1 MRENGTLLPLATGFG
16 KLPGECPHNALE
28 SVFDCLDSRSRL
40 FQAYPAQVSFTLQA
54 STFLRSTS
62 QDAPKAFTQRK
73 ADFRKS
79 INPPNQESWS
89 S

>member
-1 MRENGTLLPLATGFG
+1 MRENGTLLPIANGFG
-16 KLPGECPHNALE
+16 KLPGERPHTAPE
-28 SVFDCLDSRSRL
+28 SVFDCLGSRSRL
-40 FQAYPAQVSFTLQA
+40 FQESPTQVLFALQA